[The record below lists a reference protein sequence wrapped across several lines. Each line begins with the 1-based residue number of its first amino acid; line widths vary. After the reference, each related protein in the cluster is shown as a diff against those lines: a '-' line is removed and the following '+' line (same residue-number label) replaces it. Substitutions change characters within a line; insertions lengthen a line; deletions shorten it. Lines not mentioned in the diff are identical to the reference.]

1 MKQVLLIGLGILFG
15 YVLVEIAKYI
25 KTKYNS
31 KHIDFRRVFKITT
44 ILLAI
49 AELINAGCLD
59 YRDKV
64 TTDKVLLCAIPV
76 SLALWVYFAYKQGKL
91 KLKMTDTFKSEF
103 KGFFRGLGILWLIG
117 LIFILLAYISQ

>member
-1 MKQVLLIGLGILFG
+1 MKQVVLIGLGILFG

-49 AELINAGCLD
+49 AELINAGCL
-59 YRDKV
+59 
-64 TTDKVLLCAIPV
+64 
-76 SLALWVYFAYKQGKL
+76 
-91 KLKMTDTFKSEF
+91 
-103 KGFFRGLGILWLIG
+103 IG
-117 LIFILLAYISQ
+117 QI